1 MNLRLENEQNSLK
14 KINVKSHLSMTDV
27 IGMQYVLIEA
37 MIKFILNI
45 ND

>member
-1 MNLRLENEQNSLK
+1 MNLKLENEQNSLK
-14 KINVKSHLSMTDV
+14 KINGKSHLSMPDV